1 MFELELELKQQVSQL
16 LSNQMLVS
24 LLRDKRYNI
33 DQRTYIELEGDF
45 NFTLSY
51 VNDRLIL
58 TCNSVK
64 PKVVAK
70 RFLKF
75 VTRLSSISIGKDDI
89 IFGLD
94 GAPDL
99 TAKLV

>member
-1 MFELELELKQQVSQL
+1 MFELELELKQQASQL

-51 VNDRLIL
+51 TNDRLIL
-58 TCNSVK
+58 TCNNVK

-75 VTRLSSISIGKDDI
+75 VARLSSISIGKDDI